1 MPPKR
6 KSRNSACPGKRG
18 KPNAYHNWDSYA
30 EEDSSGSDF
39 ERVMIG
45 KRPRNTSAWE
55 QSTSVLKEQIS
66 AGSEQ
71 HNLTE
76 TPPTAATDFDS
87 GVGQLLSLNN
97 ILYNNVLKEILDR
110 LKNIQKTQAAMEAW
124 QKDRGEEIC
133 ARLEKIES
141 DLEALQ
147 RDPHRKTG
155 AVTSDAITNSGH
167 WPTKVIPLNPFTLGS
182 ELEELE
188 KKLLDEETL
197 KLMVREFEKLTAT
210 NYDKYVRMC
219 WRKVFVDELAEKYC
233 WRGTTTKKCI
243 RPLCVT
249 LAIRSASRAKY
260 PEYDDAIFDRS
271 SQKFFQYAHDRIIKQ
286 ANYEPRAKK
295 VNQDDPL
302 AISNP

>member
-197 KLMVREFEKLTAT
+197 KLMYLK
-210 NYDKYVRMC
+210 
-219 WRKVFVDELAEKYC
+219 
-233 WRGTTTKKCI
+233 
-243 RPLCVT
+243 
-249 LAIRSASRAKY
+249 
-260 PEYDDAIFDRS
+260 
-271 SQKFFQYAHDRIIKQ
+271 
-286 ANYEPRAKK
+286 
-295 VNQDDPL
+295 
-302 AISNP
+302 